1 MTTRPRAPAEIDHDG
16 IEHRRTVDERPAHHQ
31 ATHHTAHLT
40 TTHPTTTGRGVLLL
54 GGVLA
59 IAVVVA
65 LMLDRDHPAWRNAV
79 ILAAAIT
86 GISSVGGWLASR
98 GRPTNPGGGVARA
111 LAGTALRMLLPLA
124 ALGWLTASGGPL
136 LEAGCAGL
144 IVAFYLPLLA
154 TTILLHMMGEVRHHE
169 TSGQD

>member
-16 IEHRRTVDERPAHHQ
+16 IDHSRTVDEQPAHH
-31 ATHHTAHLT
+31 TTAH
-40 TTHPTTTGRGVLLL
+40 HAAHHTTTGRGVLLL

-124 ALGWLTASGGPL
+124 ALGWLTASDGPL
-136 LEAGCAGL
+136 PEAGCAGL
-144 IVAFYLPLLA
+144 IVAFYLLLLA
-154 TTILLHMMGEVRHHE
+154 TTILLHMMWEVRH
-169 TSGQD
+169 

>member
-1 MTTRPRAPAEIDHDG
+1 MTIRPRAPAEIDHDG
-16 IEHRRTVDERPAHHQ
+16 IEHRRTVDERPAPDTTAHH
-31 ATHHTAHLT
+31 AAHHTT
-40 TTHPTTTGRGVLLL
+40 TTRGVLLL

-59 IAVVVA
+59 IAVFVA
-65 LMLDRDHPAWRNAV
+65 LMLDRGHPAWRNAI

-86 GISSVGGWLASR
+86 GMSSVGGWLASR
-98 GRPTNPGGGVARA
+98 GRSTSPGQGVART
-111 LAGTALRMLLPLA
+111 LAGTALRILLPLA

-154 TTILLHMMGEVRHHE
+154 TTILLHMMGEVWHE
-169 TSGQD
+169 KTSGQH